1 MSSPRAA
8 EKAEEAEAEAT
19 FMPES
24 HEQTIYTVNKATQTV
39 KKEIIFEKEISYK
52 GTDHQDFFDG
62 LRAMGG
68 IVQEGNVLLVKPT
81 LKDDFPAILEDLENR
96 YKKLKGKAGG
106 SRRRPSRK
114 YKKSKRV
121 LRRKSRSTRRR

>member
-1 MSSPRAA
+1 MDTPSEAAA
-8 EKAEEAEAEAT
+8 EMLDKDYQA
-19 FMPES
+19 
-24 HEQTIYTVNKATQTV
+24 IYTVNQGTQTV
-39 KKEIIFEKEISYK
+39 KKEFFPEKSYK

-81 LKDDFPAILEDLENR
+81 LKTHFSPILDELEKR
-96 YKKLKGKAGG
+96 YTQLLKGKAGG

>member
-1 MSSPRAA
+1 MDSLRDAA
-8 EKAEEAEAEAT
+8 ADMQDKDY
-19 FMPES
+19 P
-24 HEQTIYTVNKATQTV
+24 TIYTVNKGTQTV
-39 KKEIIFEKEISYK
+39 KKEVIFEKEISYK

-81 LKDDFPAILEDLENR
+81 LKNHFSQILDELVKN
-96 YKKLKGKAGG
+96 YKELKQGKAGKGG